1 MQRSFQLGLLLLVV
15 QLFHEGLG
23 NIPAVTLAVLGFNVY
38 LYMFPAA
45 PPIKACVSLQRVY
58 WDKDWGR
65 LFLSPLHHVDDWHLY
80 FNMVSF
86 IWKGIRLEGR
96 LGAAWF
102 LYLLSVFFLLYGPV
116 YLLLQVAL
124 TQLVED
130 SDPFVAFKD
139 DWAELVLIYL
149 IAPGTSLVGHL
160 AGILVGLLYTWGP
173 LKTIMKKCAGYSG
186 TRQEHSEDPH
196 PAEDHVANDASEY
209 TESFIAGLTEDEQI
223 EMAIR
228 KSLNDRGRTR
238 QRETERPTE
247 QEEPAEDHIPDD
259 ASEYTESYVA
269 GLTEDE
275 QIERLIRRSLRDR
288 VQSRPRETAP
298 PLEEECRVQHPHHHP
313 FVGGHDALL
322 FFAFVLSSSSSS
334 SSSLP
339 PPPRRS
345 SSEMMLTTTS
355 WLVASMWSSA
365 GLSNPSSQV
374 GGEEEAGPA
383 WSVGVAT
390 ALKVMNPMRTT
401 TSETR

>member
-139 DWAELVLIYL
+139 ECAVGFSGVLFALKVVSNHYNPGGVTYVLHIRVSNRFASWAELVLIYL

-173 LKTIMKKCAGYSG
+173 LKTIMKKCAEFVSSDLNAPRPSVFFSSSGYSG

-298 PLEEECRVQHPHHHP
+298 PLEEEVSPEELRSRRLKRFKQDVSDRGRRRRV
-313 FVGGHDALL
+313 
-322 FFAFVLSSSSSS
+322 
-334 SSSLP
+334 
-339 PPPRRS
+339 
-345 SSEMMLTTTS
+345 
-355 WLVASMWSSA
+355 
-365 GLSNPSSQV
+365 
-374 GGEEEAGPA
+374 
-383 WSVGVAT
+383 
-390 ALKVMNPMRTT
+390 
-401 TSETR
+401 